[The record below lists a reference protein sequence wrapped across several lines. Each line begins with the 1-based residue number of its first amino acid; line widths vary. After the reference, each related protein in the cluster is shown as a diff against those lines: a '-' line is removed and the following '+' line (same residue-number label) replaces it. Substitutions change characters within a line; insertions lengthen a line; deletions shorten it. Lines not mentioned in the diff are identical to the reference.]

1 MTIEIALMLGL
12 LVAGLVLFAWE
23 LLPIEVTAF
32 LMLAALMVAGVV
44 SADQALAGFSNP
56 AVITIGS
63 LFVLSHA
70 LTKTGV
76 VALGAE
82 RLAAWAGHRHWL
94 GVALLLAAV
103 AVLSGFLNNTAIVAI
118 FIPLVLDLCTK
129 LQLSPSK
136 VLIPLSYASIFGG
149 TLTLIGTSTNL
160 LVSSIARDAGQ
171 RPFGMFEF
179 APIGAVFLVL
189 GLVYTLL
196 FARRLLPAT
205 VEPGD
210 PSASYGLGEYLSEV
224 QVEEDSP
231 LVGSTLREA
240 RLGEEFAVNVLA
252 ILRQDKRI
260 VKGLDRV
267 PIKPG
272 DVLAVQAQVDDLVGM
287 RGQLGV
293 SLLPEFKLA
302 PEELTAEG
310 LVTAEILVAPTSG
323 VVGRTLRQADF
334 RGRFGGFVMAIRRQS
349 HVLRQK
355 IAHIV
360 LAPWDALLTYISR
373 ENLEELRRS
382 PEFIVLA
389 ELPVKLRRRKSWWM
403 VLVVMPLAVLLAAL
417 GIIDIAAATLLGV
430 VALLALRAVSPR
442 EAYGAVQWQVVFL
455 IAAFVP
461 VGQAAIE
468 TGTADFIAAG
478 LVRAAELLP
487 VAKPYA
493 LLAMLYLATS
503 LLTQVVS
510 NTAAAIILAPVALSL
525 GGSLGVDP
533 RAFLMAVCFAA
544 SAEFM
549 TPMGYQTNLMV
560 YAPGGYRF
568 LDYTRFG
575 APLNLVFWLT
585 ASLLIPRVWPF

>member
-1 MTIEIALMLGL
+1 MTLEIALMLAL
-12 LVAGLVLFAWE
+12 LVGGLVLFAWE

-32 LMLAALMVAGVV
+32 LMLAVLMVTGVV

-56 AVITIGS
+56 AVIAIGS
-63 LFVLSHA
+63 LFILSHA
-70 LTKTGV
+70 LTKTGL

-118 FIPLVLDLCTK
+118 FIPLVLDLCAK
-129 LQLSPSK
+129 LQVSPSK

-149 TLTLIGTSTNL
+149 TLTLIGSSTNL
-160 LVSSIARDAGQ
+160 LVSSIASDAGQ

-179 APIGAVFLVL
+179 APVGVVFLVL

-196 FARRLLPAT
+196 FARRLLPST
-205 VEPGD
+205 VAPGD

-224 QVEEDSP
+224 QVEESSP

-240 RLGEEFAVNVLA
+240 RLGEEFGVNVLA
-252 ILRQDKRI
+252 ILRQDHRI
-260 VKGLDRV
+260 VEDLDRIS
-267 PIKPG
+267 IKPA
-272 DVLAVQAQVDDLVGM
+272 DVLVVQAQVDDLVGM

-302 PEELTAEG
+302 PEEVTAEG
-310 LVTAEILVAPTSG
+310 LVTAEVLVAPTSG
-323 VVGRTLRQADF
+323 VVGKSVIQTNF

-349 HVLRQK
+349 QTLRAK
-355 IAHIV
+355 IAHTV
-360 LAPWDALLTYISR
+360 LQPWDALLTYIPR
-373 ENLEELRRS
+373 ERLEELRHSR
-382 PEFIVLA
+382 EFIVLA
-389 ELPVKLRRRKSWWM
+389 ELPVTLRRRKSWWL
-403 VLVVMPLAVLLAAL
+403 VLAVMPLAVLLAAL
-417 GIIDIAAATLLGV
+417 GVMEIAAGTLLGV
-430 VALLALRAVSPR
+430 VALLAFRAVSTR
-442 EAYGAVQWQVVFL
+442 EAYDAVHWQVVFL

-461 VGQAAIE
+461 VGQAAIT
-468 TGTADFIAAG
+468 TGTADFIAVW
-478 LVRAAELLP
+478 LVQAAELLP

-493 LLAMLYLATS
+493 LLSMLYLATS
-503 LLTQVVS
+503 LLTQMVS
-510 NTAAAIILAPVALSL
+510 NTAAAIILAPVALSV
-525 GGSLGVDP
+525 GANLGVDP

-575 APLNLVFWLT
+575 VPLNLAFWLT
-585 ASLLIPRVWPF
+585 ASLLIPLVWPF